1 MDKVLYI
8 SGDGFTDPKK
18 KWKIYFN
25 RFDPYSKNYF
35 ITNALKLFTKCEI
48 FNISHSLR
56 HPSFILKLESKHFP
70 GSTFIRTKAIIIIN
84 YFINI
89 FIYWKIKF
97 NSYDVIIFSDN
108 LFFIK
113 KKLLIKIKQIPSI
126 KVLLLSGVSP
136 KYYLK
141 QAEINCIPYFD
152 IIFISEYGNEI
163 EWRDLGAQNVHVL
176 PLSAGNINTYQ
187 KIVKKYNKR
196 EKYDIVF
203 IGRLDGEFNDYRL
216 KILDFLISNGV
227 DIDIWT
233 WYISEEF
240 LHKYPLVKNK
250 IRGSAYGTDMYRI
263 YAQSKI
269 VLNMHNPTVWSGSSL
284 STAQSGGNMRLFE
297 VPVTKTL
304 QIADKCPRDWFKDGD
319 EIVLYKDNKD
329 LLKKINYYLIN
340 DKERIKIAIN
350 GYEKLVKEH
359 TYQHRVKKLMNIFQN
374 IL

>member
-1 MDKVLYI
+1 MNKILYI
-8 SGDGFTDPKK
+8 SGDGIAEPKN
-18 KWKIYFN
+18 KWKNYFN
-25 RFDPYSKNYF
+25 YFDDYSKNYF
-35 ITNALKLFTKCEI
+35 LTKELKSMVNQCEI
-48 FNISHSLR
+48 LNFSQQIWFLR
-56 HPSFILKLESKHFP
+56 IFLKLESLKII
-70 GSTFIRTKAIIIIN
+70 GSTMIRLIIIQIIN
-84 YFINI
+84 FII
-89 FIYWKIKF
+89 QEIIIRKIKR
-97 NSYDVIIFSDN
+97 NNYDLIIFSDN
-108 LFFIK
+108 LFFLNK
-113 KKLLIKIKQIPSI
+113 TLIKNIKEFSTS
-126 KVLLLSGVSP
+126 KSVLLSGVSP
-136 KYYLK
+136 KYYLN

-163 EWRDLGAQNVHVL
+163 EWRDLGAQHVICL

-203 IGRLDGEFNDYRL
+203 IGRLDGEYNDYRL
-216 KILDFLISNGV
+216 IILDFLISNGV
-227 DIDIWT
+227 DINIWT

-240 LHKYPLVKNK
+240 LLKYPLVKNQ

-319 EIVLYKDNKD
+319 EIVLYKNNQD
-329 LLKKINYYLIN
+329 LLQKINYFIDN
-340 DKERIKIAIN
+340 DEERERIAKN

-359 TYQHRVKKLMNIFQN
+359 QYKHRVKKIFE
-374 IL
+374 IVSFG